1 MNANTKI
8 LLVEDDR
15 IIASLVK
22 KYLDVRGYVVHHCE
36 DGVSGLKEF
45 QKFKFD
51 LCILDVMMPHK
62 DGYALAEEI
71 RAVDQY
77 IPILFMSSNN
87 LPKDKIK
94 AFHIGADD
102 YITKPVNV
110 EELLLRIEVILKR
123 QKQEPKVD
131 QTKVENQSEINIG
144 SYILDFP
151 YQKLSHGEET
161 RRLTTREAELLRFL
175 YLHKNSLIKREYI
188 LQEVWGDDDY
198 YKGRSLD
205 VFMSRLRK
213 YLKDDPSIEIL
224 NVHGIGFKFLVSDA
238 HTGNQQ
244 AS

>member
-1 MNANTKI
+1 MSDAVKI

-22 KYLDVRGYVVHHCE
+22 KYLDIRGFIVHHAE

-45 QKFKFD
+45 EKYQFD
-51 LCILDVMMPHK
+51 LLILDVMMPHK
-62 DGYALAEEI
+62 DGYTLAEEI
-71 RAVDQY
+71 RAKDPY

-94 AFHIGADD
+94 AFRLGADD
-102 YITKPVNV
+102 YVTKPVNV

-123 QKQEPKVD
+123 QHNQPKVD
-131 QTKVENQSEINIG
+131 ILKEEDPQEIHIG
-144 SYILDFP
+144 KYTLDFP
-151 YQKLSHGEET
+151 YQKLMYGDET
-161 RRLTTREAELLRFL
+161 RKLTTREAELLRFL
-175 YLHKNSLIKREYI
+175 FRHRNSLIKREYI

-213 YLKDDPSIEIL
+213 YLKEDPTIEIL
-224 NVHGIGFKFLVSDA
+224 NVHGIGFKFLVAD
-238 HTGNQQ
+238 TKKEM
-244 AS
+244 